1 MLAGMHCGSLQDL
14 EVRLHLLSMLQVNLN
29 NSSIILNFI
38 NMSLLLLEPVLITP
52 FENLRVLFQMQITY
66 SQQF

>member
-1 MLAGMHCGSLQDL
+1 MLAGMHYGSLQDL

-38 NMSLLLLEPVLITP
+38 NMSLLLLVLVLVMS
-52 FENLRVLFQMQITY
+52 FENLFVLFPTQSTY
-66 SQQF
+66 SPQF